1 MTSVRDMSNY
11 MYISTETL
19 MDLFCI
25 WQHEITK
32 ILFDVFG
39 TEYVN
44 KVSDNWSTLSS
55 WYLFNDQE

>member
-1 MTSVRDMSNY
+1 

-19 MDLFCI
+19 MDLFRI

-44 KVSDNWSTLSS
+44 KVRDNWSTLSS
-55 WYLFNDQE
+55 